1 MNGIQASSGSVSASP
16 HPLQGHDEFGE
27 IPLTARLIKD
37 SSRIDVD
44 SLMNEF
50 RRELGP
56 SKWEKYRDSLTH
68 FLMGKL
74 SRAELVKCLKENLG
88 LSGYAMRNH
97 NTLVLSLLANAC
109 REAPPGTES
118 SLAEWKATTRGGKAR
133 HTQIDSTNDRMH
145 KEILSLPVRERRRI
159 KNIAK
164 ESAAALKA
172 PLILPQPPVLVAT
185 RQAMLPHIP
194 FHQDSSKESRNS
206 SPMLNAGTTSQAQ
219 NGERS
224 LKEQVR
230 NTTGRGKDK
239 DNSPSGTGSSLLTD
253 PLLGLHSGRTSG
265 PLTWTQDIIQ
275 GFDTPLISES
285 HEVPDDFA
293 LGSRMLGIAL
303 EHGVLGGIGT
313 GATDMMLV
321 GLETYLSNIVDR
333 LIAVKH
339 RRISGQDPLGASDLS
354 LLAELSPSEMGD
366 IAAPLFRLSTTV
378 LQDEESVV
386 PQARKL
392 NPLKRNQESSA
403 STPLDLYNMRK
414 ASLESEE
421 DKAAQQAALEEHE
434 KGIEVLSQLLS

>member
-1 MNGIQASSGSVSASP
+1 MNGIQSSSGSVSASP
-16 HPLQGHDEFGE
+16 HPLQMQDEFGE
-27 IPLTARLIKD
+27 TPLTARLIKD

-74 SRAELVKCLKENLG
+74 SRPELVKCLKENLG
-88 LSGYAMRNH
+88 LSSYAMRNH

-118 SLAEWKATTRGGKAR
+118 SLAEWKATTRGGKSR
-133 HTQIDSTNDRMH
+133 HAQIDSTNDRMH
-145 KEILSLPVRERRRI
+145 KEILSLPARERRRI
-159 KNIAK
+159 KNIIK
-164 ESAAALKA
+164 ESTAAHKT
-172 PLILPQPPVLVAT
+172 PLVPQQPSNLVVS

-194 FHQDSSKESRNS
+194 FHHDSSKESRNS
-206 SPMLNAGTTSQAQ
+206 SPMLNSGGSLQAQ
-219 NGERS
+219 NGEVS
-224 LKEQVR
+224 LKDPVR
-230 NTTGRGKDK
+230 NTGSRGKDK
-239 DNSPSGTGSSLLTD
+239 DNSPSGSGPSLLTD
-253 PLLGLHSGRTSG
+253 HMFGLHSGRTSG

-285 HEVPDDFA
+285 HEIPDDFA
-293 LGSRMLGIAL
+293 LGSRMLGVAL

-313 GATDMMLV
+313 GATDMMLA

-339 RRISGQDPLGASDLS
+339 RRISGRDPLGASDFS
-354 LLAELSPSEMGD
+354 LMAQMSPSEMGD
-366 IAAPLFRLSTTV
+366 IASPLFRLSTTV

-386 PQARKL
+386 PPIRKH
-392 NPLKRNQESSA
+392 NPLKRKRECA
-403 STPLDLYNMRK
+403 AITPLDLYNLRDPF
-414 ASLESEE
+414 ENGG
-421 DKAAQQAALEEHE
+421 DKAAQQAALDEHE
-434 KGIEVLSQLLS
+434 KGIAVLSQLLG